1 MKKHQIAI
9 LLLVTLTLLTGCNSN
24 SGQELAPTSIPL
36 SNPQSGLSDPDITV
50 IPPLQPISLPEGFGI
65 TVFAEGLQGPRMMA
79 FGPDQQLYVTEPA
92 TGRVL
97 RLPDRNRDGLSDG
110 TEVVAENLIEPSGI
124 AFYQDGSLYV
134 AETTRILR
142 LGDSD
147 GDGYFQDRETITA
160 GIAAGGYTNRT
171 IIFSPDWRHIYLAIG
186 SSCNVCLE
194 RDERRAGV
202 MRYNADGSE
211 GRIFSTGLRYVIGL
225 AFNPHNDILWAAVIE
240 REGLQ
245 KGLPPDTIYQIYIDA
260 NGGWP
265 YCHGGRIIDPDL
277 GQKDSCGEG
286 LLSPSNELEAQS
298 APYGLEFYTGDQ
310 FPENYDRDLFVALHG
325 TGEGAE
331 ASGYKII
338 RIPFGEGESGLVGD
352 FATGWLGDDGIPWGT
367 PTDLIQG
374 PDGDL
379 FLSDDKL
386 GVIYRIFY
394 ME

>member
-1 MKKHQIAI
+1 MKKHRIAI
-9 LLLVTLTLLTGCNSN
+9 LLLITLILLTGCNNN
-24 SGQELAPTSIPL
+24 SGQEPAPTSIPL
-36 SNPQSGLSDPDITV
+36 SNPQSGLTDPDITV
-50 IPPLQPISLPEGFGI
+50 IPPLHPISLPEGFGI

-97 RLPDRNRDGLSDG
+97 LLPDRNRDGLSDG

-134 AETTRILR
+134 AETTRIFR

-194 RDERRAGV
+194 QDERRAGV

-211 GRIFSTGLRYVIGL
+211 GRIFSTGLRHVIGM
-225 AFNPHNDILWAAVIE
+225 AFNPHNDILWAAVME

-245 KGLPPDTIYQIYIDA
+245 EGLPPETIYQIYIDA
-260 NGGWP
+260 DGGWP
-265 YCHGGRIIDPDL
+265 YCHAGRIIDPDF
-277 GQKDSCGEG
+277 GNKDSCGEK
-286 LLSPSNELEAQS
+286 LLSPTNELEAQS

-325 TGEGAE
+325 TGEGSE
-331 ASGYKII
+331 ASGYKIV
-338 RIPFGEGESGLVGD
+338 RIPFGEGESGLVHD
-352 FATGWLGDDGIPWGT
+352 FATGWLSDDGIPWGA

-394 ME
+394 VE